1 MSVHS
6 FLPISLVYLRHPV
19 LEMIDDRQINRFALV
34 HFIVFFAAPFKLYLD
49 VLHPLKESNEGGV
62 TAGAAGLATMPASG
76 RSSSNAKEPGYF
88 WSLFEGC
95 ARQRRYLD

>member
-49 VLHPLKESNEGGV
+49 VLHLFKEANEDEPLGELFRLLD
-62 TAGAAGLATMPASG
+62 ALM
-76 RSSSNAKEPGYF
+76 
-88 WSLFEGC
+88 SLLYTDLLHIL
-95 ARQRRYLD
+95 QHISLDQVPVLEFLLL